1 MATPT
6 LSIYADNLDDST
18 IPDAP
23 ARKGA
28 RAVIVLNDKLVML
41 HLKAINLF
49 TLPGGGIEPGETPKE
64 ALIREVMEETG
75 YEVIDAHETVI
86 LKEHFPDSI
95 WHHHFFFVTVDETRQ
110 TALKLTDEEKRL
122 DSRVIMPTIDEAF
135 KLLDTSKSTHEH
147 GATIQK
153 REFMGLLNSL

>member
-18 IPDAP
+18 IPDGP
-23 ARKGA
+23 VRKGA
-28 RAVIVLNDKLVML
+28 RAVIVLNGNIVML
-41 HLKAINLF
+41 HLKSINLF
-49 TLPGGGIEPGETPKE
+49 TLPGGGIETGETPKE

-75 YEVIDAHETVI
+75 YAVIEASETVI
-86 LKEHFPDSI
+86 LKEYFPDSI
-95 WHHHFFFVTVDETRQ
+95 WHHHFFNVKVDETRH
-110 TALKLTDEEKRL
+110 ADLKLTEEEKKL
-122 DSRVIMPTIDEAF
+122 DHRVIMPTIDEAF

-153 REFMGLLNSL
+153 REFMGLMNSL